1 MTQAQRTTE
10 RRDTD
15 QVPDDS
21 RARQLTR
28 RKARDRVIL
37 TQPPPPPPEPARPD
51 RDDEESAG
59 DDLLAA
65 IDEVLAQGVRERSAP
80 HTPAEGE

>member
-21 RARQLTR
+21 RARLLTR
-28 RKARDRVIL
+28 RKVRDRVIL
-37 TQPPPPPPEPARPD
+37 TQPPPPPPEPAHPD
-51 RDDEESAG
+51 RDDEASV
-59 DDLLAA
+59 DDPLLAA
-65 IDEVLAQGVRERSAP
+65 IDEVLAQGARERRAP
-80 HTPAEGE
+80 HTPVEGE